1 MSQSLEQEL
10 DVLLGRMTE
19 IEKNLIIIQENQMT
33 LADQIK
39 ETQKFLVKL
48 AKNQS
53 DITKRVTQWPF
64 IAVEPREDL

>member
-39 ETQKFLVKL
+39 ETQKFLIKL